1 MTGRLS
7 RRHVLAGLAAVTGT
21 ATQGHAQTGS
31 RAPRIAV
38 TDWAAA
44 ESLLAIG
51 VAPIAVPDTAVYRQW
66 LDEIP
71 LPDTVVDLGSRT
83 EPNLELLAALR
94 PDRIIVSSWQRHLVG
109 LFQRIAPTETITI
122 VSGRKD
128 AYGAARDTL
137 AQVATMA
144 GSPTAAAGY
153 LAAFDDALS
162 AFAARVTRRPLPPV
176 YVAVLHENASQ
187 IFVYGPGSWV
197 HEVLTRLGLQNA
209 LKRPTSAFGNALID
223 LAHLTETPDAVLL
236 YLDQGERTRR
246 AERSLTRS
254 TLWAHLDLVRD
265 GRVHRIPPFYA
276 LGGIPSAWRCARLLA
291 ATLADAPDR
300 SHG

>member
-1 MTGRLS
+1 MTGTLS
-7 RRHVLAGLAAVTGT
+7 RRHVLAGLAAVAGT
-21 ATQGHAQTGS
+21 ATHGHAHAGDP
-31 RAPRIAV
+31 APRIAV

-66 LDEIP
+66 LDELP
-71 LPDTVVDLGSRT
+71 LPDTVADLGSRT

-94 PDRIIVSSWQRHLVG
+94 PERIIVSSWQRHLVG

-122 VSGRKD
+122 VSAQKD
-128 AYGAARDTL
+128 AFGAARGAL

-144 GSPTAAAGY
+144 GSPAAATGY
-153 LAAFDDALS
+153 LAAFDDSLS
-162 AFAARVTRRPLPPV
+162 AFAARLSRRPLPPV
-176 YVAVLHENASQ
+176 YVAVLHENGSQ
-187 IFVYGPGSWV
+187 IFAYGPGSWV
-197 HEVLTRLGLQNA
+197 HEVLTRLGLRNA

-246 AERSLTRS
+246 AERSLARS
-254 TLWAHLDLVRD
+254 TLWAHLELVRG

-276 LGGIPSAWRCARLLA
+276 LGGIPSAWRCARLLTA
-291 ATLADAPDR
+291 ALGGAPDR
-300 SHG
+300 SDG